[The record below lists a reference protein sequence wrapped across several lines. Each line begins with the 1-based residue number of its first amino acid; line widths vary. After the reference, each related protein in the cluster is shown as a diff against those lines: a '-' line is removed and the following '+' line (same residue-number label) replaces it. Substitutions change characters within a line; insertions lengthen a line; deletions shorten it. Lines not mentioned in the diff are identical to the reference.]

1 MAGIQRP
8 RMLSVR
14 VLQYVQWLTEPDA
27 MLPSDSDPHWGR
39 TCGGGI
45 ARSLLA
51 LFAAAGLGL
60 ATACVPVEV
69 VGHSVAVSEANALI
83 AEARVSL
90 SRPARVF
97 VEYDNPL
104 AGRYRT
110 ALGALA
116 AEHVIPIV
124 RLRPETTYD
133 YTIFT
138 LRGSDVSDAVRGPRG
153 NFTTSELPAPLASI
167 FTMATGRSSQPLV
180 LADYSHPW
188 TKGKGGKTTH
198 FVFWDEVGAL
208 VWYARVEFAGAIT
221 RLPGQDNFVFVPDK
235 KNRLRQLTPFGE
247 VADLTGDVGHV
258 HHDVVVLDGGRM
270 LFPIRRELLYDD
282 PANGGLRTTYW
293 YDDLG
298 IWHPGTGRVDQIWSA
313 KEAWNMLDPAQH
325 VQPVVADGLT
335 HWTHINSV
343 SLGPSGNI
351 VASLR
356 HRNQVISLSSDYQ
369 IEWQLFGPDSDYEFP
384 NPTDRFYRQ
393 HTASQLANGNI
404 LLFDNGNGRPEAE
417 GGEYSR
423 ALELRLDDVAG
434 TAVKVWEYR
443 PDPDIYAPL
452 ASSAYRL
459 SNGNTLVNF
468 GVSVREV
475 PHAPLVV
482 LEVAPSGDEMF
493 RVETVELHRVGPNLG
508 RSARP
513 MRYRAYGGF
522 EAISGETMLRSPA
535 GWAGPSFEERL
546 SQRYGDMTHI
556 AAQPF
561 DLYVGDGW
569 LMYEK
574 APCEA
579 EDIAL
584 PFLLHVLPEALE
596 DLPDDRR
603 GLGFDNLDFKF
614 LERGV
619 AWQGRCHAELQLPE
633 YAIDHIRTGQF
644 VAEDEAVEGPDDRER
659 RNGSP
664 ASGVWS
670 VKIPLAP

>member
-1 MAGIQRP
+1 M
-8 RMLSVR
+8 VF
-14 VLQYVQWLTEPDA
+14 
-27 MLPSDSDPHWGR
+27 
-39 TCGGGI
+39 
-45 ARSLLA
+45 
-51 LFAAAGLGL
+51 LFAAAGLAF
-60 ATACVPVEV
+60 ATTSDAVEPAGAGNASSV
-69 VGHSVAVSEANALI
+69 VRHSAAASEANALI
-83 AEARVSL
+83 AEVRISL

-97 VEYDNPL
+97 VEYDNPV

-116 AEHVIPIV
+116 AEHVIPIF

-138 LRGSDVSDAVRGPRG
+138 VQGSEVSEAVRGPGG
-153 NFTTSELPAPLASI
+153 NFTTAALPAPLASI
-167 FTMATGRSSQPLV
+167 FTVATGRSSQPLI

-188 TKGKGGKTTH
+188 TVGKGGEFTH
-198 FVFWDEVGAL
+198 FVFRDEVGAL
-208 VWYARVEFAGAIT
+208 VWYARVEFAGAIA
-221 RLPGQDNFVFVPDK
+221 RLPGQDNFVFIPDK
-235 KNRLRQLTPFGE
+235 KHRLRQLTPFGE

-258 HHDVVVLDGGRM
+258 HHDLILFDDGRV
-270 LFPIRRELLYDD
+270 LFPIQRELLHDD
-282 PANGGLRTTYW
+282 PANGDLRTTYR

-298 IWHPGTGRVDQIWSA
+298 IWHPGTGLVDQIWSA

-325 VQPVVADGLT
+325 VDPVFAEGLT
-335 HWTHINSV
+335 RWTHANSL
-343 SLGPSGNI
+343 SLGPKGNI

-356 HRNQVISLSSDYQ
+356 NRNQVISLSLRDYQ

-384 NPTDRFYRQ
+384 DPADRFYKQ

-404 LLFDNGNGRPEAE
+404 LLFDNGKGRPEAE

-434 TAVKVWEYR
+434 TAVKVWEHR

-459 SNGNTLVNF
+459 RNGNTLVNF
-468 GVSVREV
+468 GVSVPEA

-482 LEVAPSGDEMF
+482 QEVAPSGDEVF
-493 RVETVELHRVGPNLG
+493 RVETVELHRTWARNRG

-513 MRYRAYGGF
+513 LRYRAYGGF
-522 EAISGETMLRSPA
+522 DAISGETMLRPPA
-535 GWAGPSFEERL
+535 GPAGPSFEERL
-546 SQRYGDMTHI
+546 ATRYGGMTHI
-556 AAQPF
+556 AARPF

-569 LMYEK
+569 LVYAK
-574 APCEA
+574 APCET

-584 PFLLHVLPEALE
+584 PFLVQVRPKALE

-619 AWQGRCHAELQLPE
+619 LWQGRCHAELQLPE

-644 VAEDEAVEGPDDRER
+644 VAEDEATDGRDH

-664 ASGVWS
+664 ASVVWNMEIS
-670 VKIPLAP
+670 LGRDSQLQDEHRR